1 VLTKPLRKYIDK
13 DAGVLHL
20 MAWVLP
26 YAVLTLGVGAVYLR
40 FLWNLPRRLA
50 VFMVVSGAIYVG
62 GAIGVELLTGWL
74 FIKDNEQFGLGYHLA
89 AAAEEAMEMG
99 GIVLFIHAV
108 TDYAEKT
115 FGSIHIR
122 VGQG

>member
-1 VLTKPLRKYIDK
+1 MASHGLGFTLLRAGARCGYGLSTVSLELTK
-13 DAGVLHL
+13 
-20 MAWVLP
+20 
-26 YAVLTLGVGAVYLR
+26 T
-40 FLWNLPRRLA
+40 
-50 VFMVVSGAIYVG
+50 SGGIHGSERAIYVG

-89 AAAEEAMEMG
+89 AAAEEAMEIG

-115 FGSIHIR
+115 FGAIHVR